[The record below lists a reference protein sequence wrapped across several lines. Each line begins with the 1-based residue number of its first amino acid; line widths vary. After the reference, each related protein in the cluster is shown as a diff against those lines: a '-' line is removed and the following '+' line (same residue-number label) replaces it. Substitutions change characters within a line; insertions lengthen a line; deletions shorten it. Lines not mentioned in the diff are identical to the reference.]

1 MPAGARDAAPPAPSA
16 RPEDASAPGDVVPEP
31 ATLHSLAVRWP
42 VRGDANANASVAVEY
57 RPAGE
62 TRWRAGYPLFR
73 PHPER
78 QSPELRVPGGW
89 LFTGSIVDLTP
100 DTEYEVRLALRDPD
114 GGDVDRLLRLRT
126 AAEPREPPGMRVRH
140 VVPGEGG
147 GSGSESEPFRGLAA
161 AEAQAAP
168 GDLFLLHAG
177 VYRAAPW
184 RVQRQGARGRPI
196 IYRGAGD
203 GAAILDGGGG
213 ERVVSAPG
221 ARHVWLEDVT
231 LRGALY
237 LYVGHSG
244 SDLVVRRVR
253 FEVTRVGFE
262 AINGGYTVSRGFFIT
277 DSVFT
282 GPSTWPR
289 SAGLESVNAI
299 SVSGAG
305 HEIAWNHIRGV
316 ADGVHGTGH
325 GRLSASDFHHNDIEQ
340 CTDDGIEADYSDTN
354 VRVFR
359 NRITNCFSGVS
370 AQPVNGGPLYVFRN
384 AVLNVEYS
392 PFKLHNDT
400 GGVLLFHNTSVGAG
414 PPFLV
419 DPAGETVND
428 VVTRNNLFVGTTGP
442 ALWSTGRMIRCD
454 FDRDGYAWE
463 TGPFALW
470 NGRTYAT
477 AEAARASGLLYRSL
491 GAVRVAAPRLF
502 ASGLRPPR
510 DFRVALPR
518 EANDLRLTPG
528 APAAARGVA
537 LPNFSDGFAGAAPD
551 LGCCEGGAPLP
562 RYGPRR

>member
-1 MPAGARDAAPPAPSA
+1 PARRGGSGGQCLGPGLRRRPHRAPGRPPVRRAGHGDRDRAPAGEREPRDGPEAEGGRPRGISPEELLRRGRQPGHGGDALPGPGAQPAPALEAPERAAQGLAHRVERVRHGRLGARQDGDRPQPRAQLPADAVDGALRRRLAALLAAALLGTACGGAGGPPAGMPAGARDAAPPAPSA

-114 GGDVDRLLRLRT
+114 GGDAERLLRLRT

-213 ERVVSAPG
+213 ERVVSAQG
-221 ARHVWLEDVT
+221 VRHVWLEDVT

-262 AINGGYTVSRGFFIT
+262 A
-277 DSVFT
+277 
-282 GPSTWPR
+282 
-289 SAGLESVNAI
+289 
-299 SVSGAG
+299 
-305 HEIAWNHIRGV
+305 
-316 ADGVHGTGH
+316 
-325 GRLSASDFHHNDIEQ
+325 
-340 CTDDGIEADYSDTN
+340 
-354 VRVFR
+354 
-359 NRITNCFSGVS
+359 
-370 AQPVNGGPLYVFRN
+370 
-384 AVLNVEYS
+384 
-392 PFKLHNDT
+392 
-400 GGVLLFHNTSVGAG
+400 
-414 PPFLV
+414 
-419 DPAGETVND
+419 
-428 VVTRNNLFVGTTGP
+428 
-442 ALWSTGRMIRCD
+442 
-454 FDRDGYAWE
+454 
-463 TGPFALW
+463 
-470 NGRTYAT
+470 
-477 AEAARASGLLYRSL
+477 
-491 GAVRVAAPRLF
+491 
-502 ASGLRPPR
+502 
-510 DFRVALPR
+510 
-518 EANDLRLTPG
+518 
-528 APAAARGVA
+528 
-537 LPNFSDGFAGAAPD
+537 
-551 LGCCEGGAPLP
+551 
-562 RYGPRR
+562 